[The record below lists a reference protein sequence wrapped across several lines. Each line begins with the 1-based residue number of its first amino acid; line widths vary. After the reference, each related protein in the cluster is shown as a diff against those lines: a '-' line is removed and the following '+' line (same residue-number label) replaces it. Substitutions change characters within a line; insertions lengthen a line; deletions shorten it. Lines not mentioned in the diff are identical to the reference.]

1 MRQHT
6 IPVRPARSLR
16 ALAGLLALALLICLA
31 SGSLGSAARADD
43 KSDELRDKYKQL
55 EEQLAEEKDE
65 LKTIQS
71 HRQDAQSQQQNL
83 KRQRDLLT
91 EQIETLVAAMDET
104 QRKISLKQEEIEL
117 KQAEIDGRWDEF
129 KAQME
134 AMQMMHDTGTVAML
148 FTATDLYEL
157 LTFSDVLQQMSE
169 KQTEVLDFMKTQR
182 AELNAQKEELDADLA
197 QLEADKADM
206 EAKVSEL
213 AGNIQSLDSTI
224 SAAKAQEQAQQV
236 EIDATEKAYEEAKA
250 EFDRY
255 IASLTASSSNPVFVS
270 GTFVWPTSSSRITQ
284 YYGNGHGG
292 VDVGAAAGTPIYAAA
307 EGTVLISGWH
317 DHPYSYGN
325 YVVIDHGGG
334 MSTIY
339 AHMSSRACSSGDYV
353 QQGQVIGYV
362 GNTGYSKGNH
372 LHFEVR
378 VNGTRTNPMNYF
390 SA

>member
-16 ALAGLLALALLICLA
+16 ALAALLALALLACLA

-236 EIDATEKAYEEAKA
+236 EIDATEEAYEKAKQ
-250 EFDRY
+250 EFDQY
-255 IASLTASSSNPVFVS
+255 VASLTASSSNPVFVS

-292 VDVGAAAGTPIYAAA
+292 VDVGAPAGTPIYAAA
-307 EGTVLISGWH
+307 EGSVLVSGTH
-317 DHPYSYGN
+317 YSYGN

-362 GNTGYSKGNH
+362 GNTGYSFGNH

-378 VNGTRTNPMNYF
+378 VNGARTNPMNYF

>member
-1 MRQHT
+1 MRQHL
-6 IPVRPARSLR
+6 ISSRPARGLR
-16 ALAGLLALALLICLA
+16 ALAALLALMLLALLL
-31 SGSLGSAARADD
+31 SGSLGGAVRADD
-43 KSDELRDKYKQL
+43 KSDELREKYKEL

-71 HRQDAQSQQQNL
+71 RRQSAQSQRQNL
-83 KRQRDLLT
+83 ERQRQLLT
-91 EQIETLVAAMDET
+91 EQIETLVATIDET
-104 QRKISLKQEEIEL
+104 QRMINLKLQEIEQ

-129 KAQME
+129 KAQMM

-236 EIDATEKAYEEAKA
+236 EIDATEAAYEAAKA

-284 YYGNGHGG
+284 YYGGGHGG
-292 VDVGAAAGTPIYAAA
+292 VDVGAPEGTPIYAAA
-307 EGTVLISGWH
+307 EGAVLISGWH

-339 AHMSSRACSSGDYV
+339 AHMSSRACSSGEYV

-378 VNGTRTNPMNYF
+378 VNGARTNPMNYF